1 MKLCAFHKEMRGVKK
16 TCFPP
21 ANARTLPCFH
31 KRPKRYVFP
40 IIKPNERLSNTD
52 MRSNFRKS
60 DFFEGKAQRRGAAG
74 YGSGLFLSF
83 RYERGA
89 LEDSF

>member
-31 KRPKRYVFP
+31 KRPKRCVFP

-52 MRSNFRKS
+52 VRSNFRKS
-60 DFFEGKAQRRGAAG
+60 DFLRERHSGGARPGMAAAFFFRADTKEG
-74 YGSGLFLSF
+74 L
-83 RYERGA
+83 
-89 LEDSF
+89 